1 MRNTAKP
8 RLPHSSSDHVWAA
21 SQDHIGDE
29 LGFGAKRREKCAGE
43 DLLSHPIPVVHEKDR
58 PQDRAGQ
65 LFGTQVLLYAP
76 FALEVVYPCVAV
88 GAADGAVE

>member
-1 MRNTAKP
+1 MCRRGSA
-8 RLPHSSSDHVWAA
+8 VA
-21 SQDHIGDE
+21 SQLCMKIYVE
-29 LGFGAKRREKCAGE
+29 
-43 DLLSHPIPVVHEKDR
+43 DR

-76 FALEVVYPCVAV
+76 FALEMVYPCVTV